1 MPKAKQITV
10 WVADRPGVLGAVT
23 AALGE
28 KKVNVQGFL
37 AHAQGDQGAIRLV
50 VDKPAA
56 AKKALA
62 AKGWKTSEED
72 VVAVTLADKPG
83 TLGAAASRLGNAG
96 INIQYAYVGTAKGAR
111 KVNCYMAVGDVAA
124 ALKALR

>member
-1 MPKAKQITV
+1 MARAKQITV
-10 WVADRPGVLGAVT
+10 WVTDRPGVLGAVAT
-23 AALGE
+23 ALAE
-28 KKVNVQGFL
+28 KKVNIQAFL
-37 AHAQGDQGAIRLV
+37 AHTHLDQGAIRLV

-56 AKKALA
+56 AKKVLA
-62 AKGWKTSEED
+62 VKGWKTSEED

-83 TLGAAASRLGNAG
+83 TLAAAASRLGHGG

-111 KVNCYMAVGDVAA
+111 KVTCYMAVGDVAA

>member
-10 WVADRPGVLGAVT
+10 WVADRPGVLGAV
-23 AALGE
+23 AAVLGE
-28 KKVNVQGFL
+28 KKVNIQAFL
-37 AHAQGDQGAIRLV
+37 AHVHGDQGAIRLV

-62 AKGWKTSEED
+62 SKGWKTSEED
-72 VVAVTLADKPG
+72 VAAVTLADKPG
-83 TLGAAASRLGNAG
+83 ALAAAASRLGNAG

-111 KVNCYMAVGDVAA
+111 KVTCYLAVGDVAA

>member
-10 WVADRPGVLGAVT
+10 WAADRPGVLGAVA

-28 KKVNVQGFL
+28 KKVNIQAFL
-37 AHAQGDQGAIRLV
+37 AHVQGDQGAIRLV

-56 AKKALA
+56 AKKVLA

-72 VVAVTLADKPG
+72 VAAVILADKPG
-83 TLGAAASRLGNAG
+83 TLADAASRLGNRG
-96 INIQYAYVGTAKGAR
+96 INIHYAYVGTAKSAR
-111 KVNCYMAVGDVAA
+111 KLTCYMAVADVAA

>member
-1 MPKAKQITV
+1 MPRAKQITV
-10 WVADRPGVLGAVT
+10 WVTDQPGVLAAV
-23 AALGE
+23 ASALGE
-28 KKVNVQGFL
+28 KKVNIQAVL
-37 AHAQGDQGAIRLV
+37 AHTHLDQGAIHLV

-56 AKKALA
+56 AKKVLA

-72 VVAVTLADKPG
+72 VVAVTLPDKPG
-83 TLGAAASRLGNAG
+83 TLAAVASRLGNAG
-96 INIQYAYVGTAKGAR
+96 INIQYAFVGAAKGAR